1 MANLDPFFSSR
12 FMHQGTSGAE
22 FIYNEVLA
30 RIAASG
36 YRIKSRTTSAPPG
49 SPADFDAYIAPVGA
63 TGDWA
68 GLDGQF
74 VFWFNFWFPMAP
86 QIGFHVYVEDENLW
100 IDFTT
105 NLASQASAVDGQVN
119 VPLVF
124 QSGSERIIWD
134 TGKGVNAYTLLE
146 DNAIFMLPTNMK
158 AGRRYMLRVQQ
169 DGVGGH
175 TLTLESNQFAGQGL
189 TNPLTISLVINEIT
203 DIHILG
209 PATPLNIPAIYL
221 VEPNVAAIA

>member
-1 MANLDPFFSSR
+1 MSDLDPYFSGR

-22 FIYNEVLA
+22 FIYNEFLA
-30 RIAASG
+30 RVKTAGFTI
-36 YRIKSRTTSAPPG
+36 ISRTTTAPPV
-49 SPADFDAYIAPVGA
+49 SPAIFDGYLVPTDA
-63 TGDWA
+63 TGDWD

-74 VFWFNFWFPMAP
+74 VVWFNFWYPMSP
-86 QIGFHVYVEDENLW
+86 QIGFHVYVQDENVW

-105 NLASQASAVDGQVN
+105 NIASQASAVDGQVN

-134 TGKGVNAYTLLE
+134 TGKGVTAFTLLT
-146 DNAIFMLPTNMK
+146 DNAIFMAPTNMQ

-175 TLTLESNQFAGQGL
+175 TLTLESNKFAGQGL
-189 TNPLTISLVINEIT
+189 SNPLTISLVINAIT
-203 DIHILG
+203 DIYLMG
-209 PATPLNIPAIYL
+209 PMTPINEPAIYL
-221 VEPNVAAIA
+221 VEPVVALIA